1 MPVNVIVG
9 LQRGDEGKGR
19 FVDMLAE
26 EHDIVARFNGGNN
39 AGHTV
44 VLPDGRDL
52 ALHQVPSGIAHE
64 HITNVIGNGAL
75 LNPEKLI
82 EEIESI
88 KSKDIEVGD
97 HNLKLSSAAHLIL
110 PQHIYEDRIREAGE
124 NRQGSTCS
132 GIAPVA
138 SYKAMRSGARLEM
151 VNNDPNGLYEMIYHG
166 LKAQRFERK
175 VLELEDVNEI
185 ETAKEYIDTAKK
197 LGPYIT
203 DTVLYINKQL
213 TKDKPSRVLA
223 EGAQAFL
230 LDIDQGMYPFTTSS
244 NTTSGGVTT
253 GLGVAPHHIEYVTGV
268 AKAVQSHVGGGPFV
282 TEIKES
288 TILNALH
295 GDMNKIDAEK
305 GTTTGR
311 TRRLGYLDL
320 PQIRR
325 AQMVNGD
332 RQHQTMAIS
341 KLDWVNRF
349 GPLVKVCVEYER
361 KGKILDIA
369 PDAAYKLEQC
379 KPVYEELPTWEEDIQ
394 DIRHFED
401 LPKNAQKYIH
411 FIEEETGVFIEMIG
425 VGPKRNQVIER

>member
-1 MPVNVIVG
+1 MPINVIVG

-52 ALHQVPSGIAHE
+52 ALHQMPSGIAHE
-64 HITNVIGNGAL
+64 HVTNVIGNGAL
-75 LNPEKLI
+75 LNPEKLV
-82 EEIESI
+82 EEIENI
-88 KSKDIEVGD
+88 EAKDIEVGK
-97 HNLKLSSAAHLIL
+97 HNFKISSAAHLIL
-110 PQHIYEDRIREAGE
+110 PQHIYEDQIRETSK
-124 NRQGSTCS
+124 NRQGSTGS

-138 SYKAMRSGARLEM
+138 SYKAMRSGARVEM
-151 VNNDPNGLYEMIYHG
+151 INNDPNGLFEMICHG
-166 LKAQRFERK
+166 LKAQRYERR
-175 VLELEDVNEI
+175 VLGLEAINEI
-185 ETAKEYIDTAKK
+185 DIAKEYVDSSKK
-197 LGPYIT
+197 LGAYVT
-203 DTVLYINKQL
+203 DTVFYINNEL
-213 TKDKPSRVLA
+213 RKPSPARVLA

-253 GLGVAPHHIEYVTGV
+253 GLGVAPHYIEYVTGV

-282 TEIKES
+282 TEIHDPE
-288 TILNALH
+288 ILEQLH
-295 GDMNKIDAEK
+295 GNMDTIDAEK

-332 RQHQTMAIS
+332 NRHQTMAVS

-349 GPLVKVCVEYER
+349 GSVVKVCVEYER
-361 KGKILDIA
+361 KGKILDVA
-369 PDAAYKLEQC
+369 PDSAYKLKQC
-379 KPVYEELPTWEEDIQ
+379 KPVYEEIPTWEENIQ
-394 DIRHFED
+394 DVRYFED

-411 FIEEETGVFIEMIG
+411 FIEEETGVHVEMIG
-425 VGPKRNQVIER
+425 VGPQRDQVIER